1 VEGSVVAD
9 GGGGTHA
16 CVVDVAGCDV
26 LVDELVVVSGSVV
39 TVVDGSAT
47 VEGGVDVDVD
57 VVVPVGG
64 DPGSCSGNVGAVVA
78 GAVG

>member
-1 VEGSVVAD
+1 MSTDVWVSGTSGSVTGGCGASVVDTGGTVVEGSVVAD

-39 TVVDGSAT
+39 VVVDD
-47 VEGGVDVDVD
+47 EE
-57 VVVPVGG
+57 VVV
-64 DPGSCSGNVGAVVA
+64 DS
-78 GAVG
+78 